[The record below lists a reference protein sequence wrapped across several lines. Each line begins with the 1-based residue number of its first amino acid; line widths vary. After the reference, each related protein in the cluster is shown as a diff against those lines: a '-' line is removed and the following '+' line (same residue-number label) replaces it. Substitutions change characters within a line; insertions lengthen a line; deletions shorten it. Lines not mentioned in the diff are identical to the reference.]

1 MNRASPRTVRL
12 GYSLKAVWA
21 IVPKPMLLRW
31 RILIESGDL
40 LQLLA
45 GLLLDL
51 LLDPG
56 DQLLGLLVVAV
67 DELPA
72 GALGHVAAD
81 QQDGQAED
89 GAEPEGQPP
98 AEVGREPV
106 GVEQEQGKGGPEHGA
121 EPERAVDD
129 QVDPAP
135 QPGRDQLVDG
145 RVDGRVLAADPGP
158 GEEPAHVEEQR
169 GPGERRGHG
178 GQQVQDQDD
187 HEQLLAAEAVGQV
200 AED

>member
-31 RILIESGDL
+31 RILIESVTSSSCWPVSFSTSSSIPATSSSAFSL
-40 LQLLA
+40 
-45 GLLLDL
+45 
-51 LLDPG
+51 
-56 DQLLGLLVVAV
+56 AV

-89 GAEPEGQPP
+89 GAEPEGRPP
-98 AEVGREPV
+98 AEVGGEPV

-158 GEEPAHVEEQR
+158 GEEPAHVEVQR
-169 GPGERRGHG
+169 LPGERRGHR
-178 GQQVQDQDD
+178 GQQVQDQGD
-187 HEQLLAAEAVGQV
+187 HEQLLAAEAVGQI